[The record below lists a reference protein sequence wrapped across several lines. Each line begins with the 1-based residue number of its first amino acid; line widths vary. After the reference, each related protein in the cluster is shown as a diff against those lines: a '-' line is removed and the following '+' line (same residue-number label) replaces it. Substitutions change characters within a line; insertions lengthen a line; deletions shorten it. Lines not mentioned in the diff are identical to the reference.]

1 MCDHLIMSIFAGRV
15 KDRILEYCFVCVLC
29 VCVCVCMCAV
39 VLIIF
44 SLYSDIM
51 SGYPKY
57 GLTSTQLVLTLTTLT
72 GPGTMQRYSLR
83 VAPIIYN
90 IICFEIIL

>member
-1 MCDHLIMSIFAGRV
+1 MGRGDPFESD
-15 KDRILEYCFVCVLC
+15 KGMENLLSP
-29 VCVCVCMCAV
+29 V

-90 IICFEIIL
+90 IICFETIL

>member
-1 MCDHLIMSIFAGRV
+1 MITNTL
-15 KDRILEYCFVCVLC
+15 VLS
-29 VCVCVCMCAV
+29 V

-83 VAPIIYN
+83 VTPIIYN
-90 IICFEIIL
+90 ICFEIIL

>member
-1 MCDHLIMSIFAGRV
+1 MVIIFGPRINKDNTLVHIATRV
-15 KDRILEYCFVCVLC
+15 S
-29 VCVCVCMCAV
+29 VCMNSV

-72 GPGTMQRYSLR
+72 GPGTMQRYLLR
-83 VAPIIYN
+83 VAPIIYT
-90 IICFEIIL
+90 IICFETIL